1 MGYIYFV
8 MGKSSSGKDTIY
20 RKLMEDEEISFRTL
34 VGYTTRPMR
43 QGEENGKEYFFVSED
58 EMHRLADEGK
68 VIESRCYHTVYGDW
82 YYFTADDGQVNLE
95 SGDYLLIGTLE
106 SYVKVREYYGEDIV
120 KPIYIEVEDGER
132 LIRAINREKQQDTPK
147 YEEMC
152 RRFLADC
159 KDFAEEKGIGIY
171 SIVKLVEYLNE
182 DYIFRNENEII
193 RIDKLFNDECD
204 AIQF

>member
-20 RKLMEDEEISFRTL
+20 KKLMDDKALGFKTL

-43 QGEENGKEYFFVSED
+43 QGEENGKEYFFVTEE
-58 EMHRLADEGK
+58 EMKDMDANGK

-82 YYFTADDGQVNLE
+82 YYFTADDGQVCLE
-95 SGDYLLIGTLE
+95 AGDYLLIGTLE
-106 SYVKVREYYGEDIV
+106 SYAKVRAYYGEEVV

-132 LIRAINREKQQDTPK
+132 LIRAINREKQQDIPK

-152 RRFLADC
+152 RRFLSDC
-159 KDFAEEKGIGIY
+159 KDFAEEKILECGI
-171 SIVKLVEYLNE
+171 KKR
-182 DYIFRNENEII
+182 YINNDIEECILDIKKDII
-193 RIDKLFNDECD
+193 
-204 AIQF
+204 